1 MIRIGILNL
10 CLKELK
16 KSNNPNYKIGA
27 VIFKGSRIISS
38 GFNKFRSSS
47 IPLKYRK
54 YEDSLHAEQSA
65 LLNADN
71 WKLLKNSSILVIRL
85 NKSGN
90 LSMSFPC
97 QYCYNSLEYVGIK
110 WIYFSNRKGEI
121 LKEKLSDGFKF
132 NRRYNINT

>member
-90 LSMSFPC
+90 LW
-97 QYCYNSLEYVGIK
+97 NS
-110 WIYFSNRKGEI
+110 SRRKLVVLI
-121 LKEKLSDGFKF
+121 IQMNSKVLLKIVF
-132 NRRYNINT
+132 